1 MGMGGSFGTTISIS
15 PSPLSADLL
24 GRRSLLSDLEA
35 DEAFTGLEGLVGF
48 AVGASLIG
56 LVVLA
61 TAGASFTATAFGG
74 GVLATVALG
83 TEAFEAGAFGEEA
96 FVGAAVATGAA
107 FLVGTAALDGALAVT
122 VVGAFGLVGV
132 VGLSDLAGGGGD
144 FLEGALTAGFFSFV
158 LDIVARL
165 RDARSR
171 LSRSR

>member
-1 MGMGGSFGTTISIS
+1 
-15 PSPLSADLL
+15 
-24 GRRSLLSDLEA
+24 
-35 DEAFTGLEGLVGF
+35 
-48 AVGASLIG
+48 
-56 LVVLA
+56 
-61 TAGASFTATAFGG
+61 
-74 GVLATVALG
+74 LATVALG

-132 VGLSDLAGGGGD
+132 VGLSDLAGAGGD